1 MAFAASNPSGIRA
14 SFKGSDGHELSAR
27 LDLPAGPLRAFAV
40 FAHCF
45 TCTKDIFAA
54 RRIASTLAA
63 AGVGVL
69 RFDFT
74 GLGSSEG
81 EFANTNFSSN
91 VEDLVRAAAYLR
103 DNYSAP
109 TILIGHS
116 LGGAAVLVAA
126 HDIPEARAV
135 VTIAAPADAAHVLQ
149 NLGSSLEE
157 IRDKGEAQVTLSGRQ
172 FRIRSS
178 FIADAEQYRLA
189 DRIGSLG
196 KALLV
201 MHSPRDAVVSIE
213 HASQIFLAAKHPK
226 SFVSLDDA
234 DHLLS
239 NVASAA
245 YAARVIDAWASKYIP
260 EAPVAR
266 ENDTTDVL
274 IRETGQG
281 MYQNSIALGRHRL
294 IADEPLAAGGRD
306 SGPNPYDYL
315 SIALGACTSM
325 TLRAYA
331 EHKNLALGRVS
342 VAIRHGKTPVEH
354 CADCGAAA
362 EGREGKIDRFE
373 RIISVEGE
381 LDAALRA
388 KLLEIAG
395 KCPVHRTLET
405 GSAVVTRVEAAL
417 PPVPLGGAP
426 AGDH

>member
-1 MAFAASNPSGIRA
+1 MALPASNTSGIRA
-14 SFKGSDGHELSAR
+14 SFKGSAGSELSAR
-27 LDLPAGPLRAFAV
+27 LDLPAGPVRAFAV

-91 VEDLVRAAAYLR
+91 VEDLVRSAAYLR

-109 TILIGHS
+109 AILIGHS
-116 LGGAAVLVAA
+116 LGGAAVLAAA

-135 VTIAAPADAAHVLQ
+135 VTIGAPADVAHVLK
-149 NLGSSLEE
+149 NFGSSLEE
-157 IRDKGEAQVTLSGRQ
+157 VRDKGEAEVMLSGRQ
-172 FRIRSS
+172 FRIRRS
-178 FIADAEQYRLA
+178 FIADAEQHRLA
-189 DRIGSLG
+189 DRISSLG

-201 MHSPRDAVVSIE
+201 MHAPRDAVVSIE
-213 HASQIFLAAKHPK
+213 HASKIFLAARHPK

-234 DHLLS
+234 DHLLT
-239 NVASAA
+239 NAGAAA

-260 EAPVAR
+260 EAPMAR
-266 ENDTTDVL
+266 ENETTDVL
-274 IRETGQG
+274 VRETGQG
-281 MYQNSIALGRHRL
+281 TYQSSIALGRHRL
-294 IADEPLAAGGRD
+294 IADEPVAAGGRD
-306 SGPNPYDYL
+306 AGPNPYDYL

-331 EHKNLALGRVS
+331 GYKSLALGRLS
-342 VAIRHGKTPVEH
+342 VTVRHGKTPVEH
-354 CADCGAAA
+354 CEDCGAAA

-373 RIISVEGE
+373 RIISIEGE
-381 LDAALRA
+381 VDAALRA

-395 KCPVHRTLET
+395 KCPVHRTLEL
-405 GSAVVTRVEAAL
+405 GSAIVTRVEAAL
-417 PPVPLGGAP
+417 PPEQQP
-426 AGDH
+426 